1 MVGSLNIPAALR
13 ENVQMSPT
21 FLVVSGQTSAGK
33 MFKLRGEM
41 VIGRTTT
48 ADIYLD
54 DDGVSRR
61 HAKVVVRSDG
71 TVQVS
76 DLQST
81 NGTYHN
87 GERIASHFLRDG
99 DTIQI
104 GSTTILKFSYRDA
117 LEEELQKNLY
127 DSATRDGLTKTY
139 NKKYFG
145 EALKR
150 EFAHAQRQAT
160 PLTLVMFDIDHF
172 KHINDRHGHTVGD
185 FVLAKLASKVIEC
198 IRAEDTLARYGGEEF
213 ALLLRDAPE
222 KQGFACAERIR
233 RVIEITDF
241 STNGTRIPVTSSFG
255 VATFTGAEFTVP
267 EQLIETADQFLYK
280 AKRAGRNRVEARMTA
295 GLLGQ
300 LVGRQGAVL
309 VALAEERLQ
318 GEAAAVQRVGHRDA
332 DEAIVPGL
340 PDVLRGLRGVA
351 GVREHQAEAVCVL
364 RDPAH
369 RRAGVDAGGVPALV
383 EGAAGLAVDQVS
395 GGAELVLGVPG
406 VG

>member
-1 MVGSLNIPAALR
+1 MVGSLNIPSSLQDKGQ
-13 ENVQMSPT
+13 VSPT
-21 FLVVSGQTSAGK
+21 FLVVNGQASAGK

-41 VIGRTTT
+41 YIGRTST

-61 HAKVVVRSDG
+61 HAKVVVSSDG
-71 TVQVS
+71 SVEVV
-76 DLQST
+76 DLRST

-87 GERIASHFLRDG
+87 GARIPSHYLKDG

-127 DSATRDGLTKTY
+127 DSATRDGLTKAY

-150 EFAHAQRQAT
+150 EFAHALRQQT

-172 KHINDRHGHTVGD
+172 KHINDRYGHPTGD
-185 FVLAKLASKVIEC
+185 FVLSKLASRVHDC

-233 RVIEITDF
+233 RTIEATEF
-241 STNGTRIPVTSSFG
+241 AMEQAKIPVTSSFG
-255 VATFTGAEFTVP
+255 VATFNGVEFTAP
-267 EQLIETADQFLYK
+267 EQLIEAADQYLYK
-280 AKRAGRNRVEARMTA
+280 AKRGGRNRVESKMT
-295 GLLGQ
+295 GTL
-300 LVGRQGAVL
+300 
-309 VALAEERLQ
+309 
-318 GEAAAVQRVGHRDA
+318 
-332 DEAIVPGL
+332 
-340 PDVLRGLRGVA
+340 
-351 GVREHQAEAVCVL
+351 
-364 RDPAH
+364 
-369 RRAGVDAGGVPALV
+369 
-383 EGAAGLAVDQVS
+383 
-395 GGAELVLGVPG
+395 
-406 VG
+406 